1 MGLSGDN
8 MADDG
13 EGKTLKDIAEERGIE
28 LNEVDLD
35 APPEIPMD
43 TLWWSDESF
52 EKEEGYD
59 ILAVWPQILAEK
71 DDVENIQDFMSNMSC
86 RNRVKIVGCVKT
98 LPNYEHRN
106 DENPETGGRVD
117 LVFYFHNED
126 IYRVAVRRLQH
137 GIRWWEDVVMNELE
151 HGLSQGIIYEDYT
164 IYPEDFR
171 AFAGDGGYNTAKTV
185 EEWQAEREEE

>member
-1 MGLSGDN
+1 
-8 MADDG
+8 MAEDG

-28 LNEVDLD
+28 LKEVDLD

-52 EKEEGYD
+52 EKEEGYGV
-59 ILAVWPQILAEK
+59 LAVWPQILAEK
-71 DDVENIQDFMSNMSC
+71 DDEEQIQDFMSNMGC

-106 DENPETGGRVD
+106 DDNPQTGGRVD
-117 LVFYFHNED
+117 LCFYFHDED
-126 IYRVAVRRLQH
+126 IYRVAVRRLAH

-185 EEWQAEREEE
+185 EEWTAEQQEEE

>member
-1 MGLSGDN
+1 

>member
-52 EKEEGYD
+52 ENEEGYD

-71 DDVENIQDFMSNMSC
+71 DDAENIQDFMSNMSC

-98 LPNYEHRN
+98 LPN
-106 DENPETGGRVD
+106 
-117 LVFYFHNED
+117 
-126 IYRVAVRRLQH
+126 
-137 GIRWWEDVVMNELE
+137 
-151 HGLSQGIIYEDYT
+151 LSLIHI
-164 IYPEDFR
+164 
-171 AFAGDGGYNTAKTV
+171 
-185 EEWQAEREEE
+185 